1 MKLFQNAR
9 VITPGG
15 IKDICVLT
23 KGAKIV
29 RVSERIAAPDA
40 EVIDCGGLYLAPG
53 FADIHVHGGGG
64 YSAMSDS
71 AEDIIG
77 MCRAHAKHGVTSI
90 VPTTLAAPVAR
101 LQRAVKTISQAQ
113 EGCRCANILGVHLEG
128 PFLSPAKRGAQKPEN
143 ILVPDRESVE
153 ALDREVVA
161 WWSDLAR
168 TGELTEAPGIHVD
181 LGETL
186 QADGGFIGGLNP
198 LTVNGEIESIESRV
212 DQMIRKSAVL
222 FRDQLLQAGLQ
233 RVGGSLNL
241 PMMTELLQKL
251 PGLGGLAGLLL
262 AGLIALIMS
271 RKIQTAGQ
279 YIGGAF
285 SACGLLMLTALALM
299 KSMNIG
305 SMIGEASSALQ
316 SQYSHLARIISTEV
330 IAGAVF
336 AMVIGGLLMT
346 LAVKVRRKAA

>member
-1 MKLFQNAR
+1 MNGKAKNLPAKACHVPAALLAVLLTIALFATQLGLIAIQMTGSRSLHLRVALDDATVQNQMN
-9 VITPGG
+9 
-15 IKDICVLT
+15 
-23 KGAKIV
+23 
-29 RVSERIAAPDA
+29 RIA
-40 EVIDCGGLYLAPG
+40 
-53 FADIHVHGGGG
+53 
-64 YSAMSDS
+64 
-71 AEDIIG
+71 EDV
-77 MCRAHAKHGVTSI
+77 RE
-90 VPTTLAAPVAR
+90 LAAEKNFSADPVIA
-101 LQRAVKTISQAQ
+101 AVS
-113 EGCRCANILGVHLEG
+113 
-128 PFLSPAKRGAQKPEN
+128 
-143 ILVPDRESVE
+143 REIVE

-161 WWSDLAR
+161 WWTDLAR